1 MIWSPK
7 KFEKKKKRA
16 ITSHYNSINTKTK
29 LRVKVMEVDDGE
41 RRLILKQGWELLKIK
56 AGFLAFTITSKNN
69 LKSQC

>member
-1 MIWSPK
+1 
-7 KFEKKKKRA
+7 
-16 ITSHYNSINTKTK
+16 
-29 LRVKVMEVDDGE
+29 MEVDDGE